1 MKQATAVSY
10 IRQLCCLG
18 LGGQIIM
25 PELLRALHAFVPS
38 SFNMFLWAD
47 ENYQVSNMYSENSE
61 LYSRQLLYLREFYN
75 SKEVQAYKTTFSEA
89 MRTGRGWRNSE
100 RLGREFLASDIFNNL
115 LQPCG
120 IRHTVEVTIWESGR
134 GLGSVVLNRAP
145 GEKPFSDE
153 EEMRL
158 RGLIPYIAHGLRG
171 TRDLRG
177 EPTPSGESGTLIVD
191 NHDKIVQSCPEG
203 RRLLLLAAHTGF
215 SRYKAPTLD
224 SSALKRLCAN
234 LRGNLRGQSQP
245 VPMQRQRNAW
255 GEFVLR
261 AYPLSTGGEPDGSI
275 AVVIERHEPM
285 PITLMRTMRALPV
298 TARQREVCLLL
309 SYGYTHSM
317 IGQRMHVSKHTAT
330 DYVRKIYDKLD
341 VRSQDQLM
349 KKLMN
354 IHAH

>member
-25 PELLRALHAFVPS
+25 PELLRALHVLIPS

-47 ENYQVSNMYSENSE
+47 ENYQISNLYSENGE
-61 LYSRQLLYLREFYN
+61 TYSMQSLYLREFYN
-75 SKEVQAYKTTFSEA
+75 SKEVQAYNTTFSEA
-89 MRTGRGWRNSE
+89 MRTGRGWRSSE
-100 RLGREFLASDIFNNL
+100 RLGREFLSSDIFNNL

-120 IRHTVEVTIWESGR
+120 IRHSVEVTIWEMGR

-145 GEKPFSDE
+145 GEKPFSNED
-153 EEMRL
+153 EMRL
-158 RGLIPYIAHGLRG
+158 RSLIPYIAHGLRG

-191 NHDKIVQSCPEG
+191 KQDKIVQFCPEG
-203 RRLLLLAAHTGF
+203 KRLLMLATHTGI
-215 SRYKAPTLD
+215 SRSDAPIPD

-255 GEFVLR
+255 GEFVFR
-261 AYPLSTGGEPDGSI
+261 AYPLSTDSEVDGSI

-285 PITLMRTMRALPV
+285 PITLMRTMRTLPV
-298 TARQREVCLLL
+298 TAREREVCLLL

-349 KKLMN
+349 KKLIN
-354 IHAH
+354 IHVH